1 MTIVGRSDRLG
12 AARGPIMDRPIVLLM
27 TDDPRIASAMGM
39 LLLDWG
45 YDGRGSSSPWETDHS
60 VPVAAI
66 LVDLLAART
75 EQALNRAIMVRERLG
90 HPVPILIQSNC
101 GPDGARGEAIAD
113 ALPRVTILDKPV
125 DPARIRAWLS
135 ADGRL

>member
-1 MTIVGRSDRLG
+1 
-12 AARGPIMDRPIVLLM
+12 MDRPIVLLV
-27 TDDPRIASAMGM
+27 TDDSRIASAMGM

-45 YDGRGSSSPWETDHS
+45 YDGRGSSSPWEVDRA

-66 LVDLLAART
+66 LVDLLSART
-75 EQALNRAIMVRERLG
+75 EQALDRAIMVRERLG

-101 GPDGARGEAIAD
+101 GPNAARGKAIAE
-113 ALPRVTILDKPV
+113 AQACVTILDKPV

-135 ADGRL
+135 ADGHL